1 MACQCGCCGTPA
13 PPEGTDALQVPEKD
27 VTPEDLQQRV
37 AELDRR
43 VKDLET
49 AA

>member
-1 MACQCGCCGTPA
+1 MACECGCCETPA
-13 PPEGTDALQVPEKD
+13 PVDGTDALEVVQVEPTKE
-27 VTPEDLQQRV
+27 ELRRQV